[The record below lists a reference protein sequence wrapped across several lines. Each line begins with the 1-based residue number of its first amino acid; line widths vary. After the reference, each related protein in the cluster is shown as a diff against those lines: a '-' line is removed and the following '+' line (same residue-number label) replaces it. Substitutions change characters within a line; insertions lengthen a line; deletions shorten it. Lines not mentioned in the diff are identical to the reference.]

1 MLLEYCNYLYIYGRC
16 GSMRANF
23 IDGSKI
29 SPYCIIS
36 CLFAERNTKS
46 GYKPGKKSIS
56 EYVGTYNKNKDKTYM
71 DKKEEKA
78 EGMFSDTEKAG
89 DFSVQSISKDEN
101 INMSTQTLKEIAF
114 SEENPGKKTKPVPVV
129 EEPEEL
135 YGINK
140 FYGDSYLT
148 QKEEKSQNEVN
159 IVNEMKTDLSGFK
172 DENCEVPTVTSPKVI
187 EISFSS
193 LLELLG
199 GFLGDISDLPL
210 SSLIKITKLPDEIKE
225 ESQSLKS

>member
-1 MLLEYCNYLYIYGRC
+1 M
-16 GSMRANF
+16 
-23 IDGSKI
+23 
-29 SPYCIIS
+29 
-36 CLFAERNTKS
+36 
-46 GYKPGKKSIS
+46 
-56 EYVGTYNKNKDKTYM
+56 GTYNKNNDKTYM

-78 EGMFSDTEKAG
+78 GE
-89 DFSVQSISKDEN
+89 FSVQSFSKDKN
-101 INMSTQTLKEIAF
+101 INMGTHTLKEVAF

-135 YGINK
+135 YSNGINK
-140 FYGDSYLT
+140 VNTYGDSYLT
-148 QKEEKSQNEVN
+148 QKEENTQNEGS
-159 IVNEMKTDLSGFK
+159 IVNEMKTDSSGFK
-172 DENCEVPTVTSPKVI
+172 DENWEVPTVTAPKVI

-225 ESQSLKS
+225 ESQS